1 MLLDHIQLCIYD
13 NNAFITAEFV
23 KVSEKKQ
30 SQKCFK
36 AGSDTG
42 HRMYFAIESYHVY
55 TNLVYLSNSFLC
67 LV

>member
-30 SQKCFK
+30 SQKSVLK
-36 AGSDTG
+36 QDQ
-42 HRMYFAIESYHVY
+42 I
-55 TNLVYLSNSFLC
+55 LVIACTLQLTATKFTLI
-67 LV
+67 